1 MNEKVVYTSV
11 KKVAAVLDK
20 MGILEAIL
28 FAAPEPVHADKI
40 REALELDESSF
51 RALLL
56 AYEDQLNSAC
66 RGVLLRTVAEGLQLV
81 TRSEAHE
88 AIRRINAPKQYRLS
102 RPTLEVLAIIAYKQP
117 ATRAEIE
124 EIRGVKCERSLMTL
138 LDRGLIRE
146 VGRKD
151 TVGRPILYGTTDTFL
166 AHFNLRNLSELP
178 SPTSW
183 NL

>member
-1 MNEKVVYTSV
+1 M
-11 KKVAAVLDK
+11 LDK
-20 MGILEAIL
+20 QGVLEAIL
-28 FAAPEPVHADKI
+28 FSAPEPMPVEKI
-40 REALELDESSF
+40 REAMELDETEFAS
-51 RALLL
+51 LLKQ
-56 AYEDQLNSAC
+56 YEASLDNAG
-66 RGVLLRTVAEGLQLV
+66 RGVMLRTVAEGLQLV

-88 AIRRINAPKQYRLS
+88 VIRRINAPKQYRLS

-124 EIRGVKCERSLMTL
+124 DVRGVKCERSLMTL

-146 VGRKD
+146 VGRKE

-178 SPTSW
+178 SPNSFG
-183 NL
+183 L